1 MDKRIPVSWS
11 HALKDR
17 LDLVQFHQLM
27 DFVNEA
33 YAQAPNAIFPPKN
46 EIFRALELCPFDQV
60 KVVILGQD
68 PYPTKGHAHGL
79 CFSCDASVY
88 PLPKSLQNIFKEL
101 ASDLTCSPPS
111 SGDLSHWAEQ
121 GVLLLNN
128 CLSVQEGHP
137 LSHANKGWEEF
148 TDTLIQVINEQLSDV
163 VFVLWGKPA
172 QQKAQNVDNKKHA
185 VLIAPHPSPLS
196 AYRGFFGSKPFSTVN
211 SLLEK
216 SGNSPINWVNESI
229 NAHLLF

>member
-1 MDKRIPVSWS
+1 MIN
-11 HALKDR
+11 L
-17 LDLVQFHQLM
+17 F
-27 DFVNEA
+27 
-33 YAQAPNAIFPPKN
+33 
-46 EIFRALELCPFDQV
+46 
-60 KVVILGQD
+60 IL
-68 PYPTKGHAHGL
+68 A
-79 CFSCDASVY
+79 
-88 PLPKSLQNIFKEL
+88 NRIFKEL

-111 SGDLSHWAEQ
+111 SGDLSHWAAQ

-128 CLSVQEGHP
+128 CLSVQEGLP
-137 LSHANKGWEEF
+137 LSHANIGWEEF

-172 QQKAQNVDNKKHA
+172 QEKARNVNNKKHA

-216 SGNSPINWVNESI
+216 SGKLPINWVNESI